1 MGMPVSWR
9 MSSYRRASALH
20 EVVDKRPAD
29 FFVQWIYDFRKV
41 SWYMARL
48 VQPTTGELGVQPAD
62 GGTNAPASNSRDREL
77 QTSNVTNEFVSNRPP
92 ALSVTLKRP
101 GRHRYIS
108 WIRAIA
114 AAEVL
119 FWHSD
124 LVTKHFSTS
133 TVIVPPYTIVG
144 AIGVDLFFVLS
155 GYIMCMR
162 ATSYQNG
169 GQYLYAR
176 LLRLVP
182 MYWIFTCAVI
192 LAYLINKNWHLGG
205 FDLSV
210 SMVLRS
216 YLMLPGWGFPILSVG
231 WTLEY
236 EMIFY
241 VLVAFLAVG
250 VGRPMARTILFAVV
264 FGLGLAGMMVPATAD
279 EVGPLASPIGHVFS
293 VYMLT
298 FAAGWLIRLVEE
310 NGGARR
316 NWHTIIGILVIFS
329 LGLYQAGPGGA
340 HLGLRAIL
348 AAGCFLLFQLLQ
360 AWFETNNLANR
371 FVCLLGDS
379 SYSIYLSHWFILS
392 ILGKSLGK
400 VAPAEF
406 AAWPLRMS
414 GIAIALGVGVGAYL
428 LLERPIDRFLRRQPL
443 PWRNTAR
450 EDSMITAKPA

>member
-1 MGMPVSWR
+1 
-9 MSSYRRASALH
+9 
-20 EVVDKRPAD
+20 
-29 FFVQWIYDFRKV
+29 
-41 SWYMARL
+41 MARL
-48 VQPTTGELGVQPAD
+48 VQVMPGDRARQRAD
-62 GGTNAPASNSRDREL
+62 GGTNAPAWDGHDQEP
-77 QTSNVTNEFVSNRPP
+77 QTSNVANEFASHRSPE
-92 ALSVTLKRP
+92 LSVPLQRP
-101 GRHRYIS
+101 GHHRYIS

-133 TVIVPPYTIVG
+133 TVIVPPYTSVG
-144 AIGVDLFFVLS
+144 AIGVDIFFVLS

-169 GQYLYAR
+169 GQFLYAR

-192 LAYLINKNWHLGG
+192 LAYLINENWHLGG

-310 NGGARR
+310 NGGVRQ
-316 NWHTIIGILVIFS
+316 NWHTIIGVLVIFL

-348 AAGCFLLFQLLQ
+348 AAGCFLFFQLAQ
-360 AWFETNNLANR
+360 TWFETNNRINR

-400 VAPAEF
+400 VVPAEA
-406 AAWPLRMS
+406 AAWPLRMC
-414 GIAIALGVGVGAYL
+414 GIAIALGIGVGAYL
-428 LLERPIDRFLRRQPL
+428 VLERPIDRFLRRQPL
-443 PWRNTAR
+443 PWRKASR
-450 EDSMITAKPA
+450 EMVIVGAKAA

>member
-1 MGMPVSWR
+1 MASRIQLMAGE
-9 MSSYRRASALH
+9 RAAQ
-20 EVVDKRPAD
+20 A
-29 FFVQWIYDFRKV
+29 
-41 SWYMARL
+41 A
-48 VQPTTGELGVQPAD
+48 G
-62 GGTNAPASNSRDREL
+62 GGTIAPAANSCDREL
-77 QTSNVTNEFVSNRPP
+77 QASNVSNEVVSNRSP
-92 ALSVTLKRP
+92 ALSVTLQRP

-133 TVIVPPYTIVG
+133 TVIVPPYSTVG
-144 AIGVDLFFVLS
+144 GVGVDIFFVLS

-162 ATSYQNG
+162 ATSYKNG

-210 SMVLRS
+210 MMVLRS

-293 VYMLT
+293 AYMLT

-316 NWHTIIGILVIFS
+316 NWHTIAGILIIFS
-329 LGLYQAGPGGA
+329 LGLHQAGPGGA

-348 AAGCFLLFQLLQ
+348 AASCFLFFQLVQ
-360 AWFETNNLANR
+360 TWFETNNPINR
-371 FVCLLGDS
+371 FVSLLGDS
-379 SYSIYLSHWFILS
+379 SYSIYLSHWFVLS
-392 ILGKSLGK
+392 IFGKSLGK
-400 VAPAEF
+400 VAPAEI
-406 AAWPLRMS
+406 AAWPLRMC
-414 GIAIALGVGVGAYL
+414 GIAIALAIGVGAYL
-428 LLERPIDRFLRRQPL
+428 ALERPIDRFLRRQPW
-443 PWRNTAR
+443 PWRKAPR
-450 EDSMITAKPA
+450 ETPMVGAKAA